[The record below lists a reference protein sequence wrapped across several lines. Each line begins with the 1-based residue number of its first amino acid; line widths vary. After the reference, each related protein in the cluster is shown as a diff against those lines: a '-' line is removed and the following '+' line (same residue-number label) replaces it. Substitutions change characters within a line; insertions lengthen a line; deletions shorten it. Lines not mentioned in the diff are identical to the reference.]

1 VAQVMPVRIQA
12 RFITAHTVMSSL
24 SQPQNFYAG
33 NSFNRMAERRGDT
46 QWLTGVLAEGE
57 ACLLPLWQG
66 RNLVLGGSGSP
77 SIALLEQCVLAQAVA
92 AHELVFLGE
101 FRGKYCFAVELQGAA
116 APLAPEYGE
125 FHELRMIGGQMDR
138 DEAGLLGY
146 ARALLIWRD
155 KHRYCGRCGAANHSI
170 NAGHTLKCGNEA
182 CGLQHFPRLDPAIIV
197 LVTDGER
204 VLLGRQAQWL
214 AGRYSTIAGYIEWA
228 ESVEEAVAR
237 EVQEETGVIVDEV
250 EYHSSQP
257 WPFPSSLM
265 LGFIAHA
272 VTTEIERTD
281 LELEDARWFSR
292 EDIAGGAIILPPAQA
307 VSYRLIE
314 SWYDRDAVRPL
325 RAELAARV
333 AGFTQPGR

>member
-1 VAQVMPVRIQA
+1 
-12 RFITAHTVMSSL
+12 MSGL
-24 SQPQNFYAG
+24 RHPQNFYAG
-33 NSFNRMAERRGDT
+33 NSFNRLAERRRDA
-46 QWLTGVLAEGE
+46 QWLADLLAQGD
-57 ACLLPLWQG
+57 AYLLPLWQG
-66 RNLVLGGSGSP
+66 RSLVLGGAAAP
-77 SIALLEQCVLAQAVA
+77 SIALLKQEVLAQNVA

-101 FRGKYCFAVELQGAA
+101 FRGKYCFAVELQDNA
-116 APLAPEYGE
+116 APLPPEQGE
-125 FHELRMIGGQMDR
+125 FHELRLIGGQMDR

-146 ARALLIWRD
+146 ARALLMWRD

-170 NAGHTLKCGNEA
+170 NAGHVLKCSNEA

-204 VLLGRQAQWL
+204 VLLGRQAQWP
-214 AGRYSTIAGYIEWA
+214 AGRYSTLAGYIEWA

-237 EVQEETGVIVDEV
+237 EVREEAGVIIDEV

-272 VTTEIERTD
+272 ATTDIERTD
-281 LELEDARWFSR
+281 MELEDARWFSR
-292 EDIAGGAIILPPAQA
+292 ADLVNGAIILPPVQA

-314 SWYDRDAVRPL
+314 TWYNRAATRPL
-325 RAELAARV
+325 QAELTARI
-333 AGFTQPGR
+333 AGFTQPGK